1 MKKVVDKV
9 MTVFIGVC
17 ATIAVIIVAFGV
29 ADALY
34 TRQVETYTE
43 GYEITRMEISKKHVN
58 LGYICARNDNDS
70 TTLMVDLDTFAGY
83 EEGEVVE
90 VEVEVREHPLSGD
103 TYKEHTLIK

>member
-1 MKKVVDKV
+1 MKNVVDKV

-17 ATIAVIIVAFGV
+17 AIIAVIIVAFGI

-90 VEVEVREHPLSGD
+90 VTVEVREHPLSGD
-103 TYKEHTLIK
+103 TYTKHTLIK